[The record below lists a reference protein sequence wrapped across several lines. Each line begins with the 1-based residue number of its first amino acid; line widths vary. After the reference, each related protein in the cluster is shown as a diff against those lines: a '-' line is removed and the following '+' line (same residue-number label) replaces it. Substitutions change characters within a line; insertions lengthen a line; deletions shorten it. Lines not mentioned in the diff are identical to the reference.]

1 MVAVPPGPTQ
11 GGTVA
16 IRFVAAP
23 TPCLEPLMRS
33 HRLAS
38 LLRVPVLLGVA
49 TAAVVAVA
57 VPASAA
63 SAPADRAIKPT
74 TAAPALAVTPS
85 LNATIRLSNCSA
97 SLVRF
102 PSSVD
107 TDRAMMLTN
116 GHCFEGGF
124 IPANQFITN
133 RTSTRSGTLLN
144 SSGTAV
150 ATVRADLVMYA
161 TMTGT
166 DVTLYRLNQ
175 TIATIRNNT
184 GISPLTISA
193 SHPPSG
199 ISIFIPSGFHSRIW
213 NCSINGFAAT
223 VRESQWTWQDSIR
236 YSIPCDIIGG
246 TSGSPVVNTATGE
259 VIGANNTINEDGQ
272 MCTLNN
278 PCEVLPNGQT
288 TATQG
293 QGYAQE
299 TYLFNTCLSP
309 SRTIDLT
316 VPGCLLFGATGGG
329 GTTIYS
335 DTFETAT
342 GWTTNPNGT
351 DTATTGQ
358 WVRGDPAGTTSGGV
372 TLQLGNTVSGTN
384 DLVTGAAAGS
394 TAGEFDID
402 GGTTSIQSPA
412 ITLPSSGTLTLRFSW
427 YLAHLNNASSAD
439 FFRVV
444 IVGSTTS
451 TVFNQAGSATN
462 RAGAWATASASLSS
476 FAGQTIRIRI
486 EAADASTG
494 SLIEAGVDNVS
505 IVRQ

>member
-1 MVAVPPGPTQ
+1 
-11 GGTVA
+11 
-16 IRFVAAP
+16 
-23 TPCLEPLMRS
+23 MRS
-33 HRLAS
+33 HTAK
-38 LLRVPVLLGVA
+38 LLRVPVLLGIAV
-49 TAAVVAVA
+49 AAVVAVA
-57 VPASAA
+57 APASAKVPA
-63 SAPADRAIKPT
+63 ETAAP
-74 TAAPALAVTPS
+74 AAPALAVTPS

-102 PSSVD
+102 PTSVD

-124 IPANQFITN
+124 IPAGQFITN

-144 SSGTAV
+144 GSGTAV

-193 SHPPSG
+193 SHPVNG
-199 ISIFIPSGFHSRIW
+199 DSIFIPSGFHARIW

-223 VRESQWTWQDSIR
+223 VREDQWTWHDSIR
-236 YSIPCDIIGG
+236 YSMPCMIIPG
-246 TSGSPVVNTATGE
+246 TSGSPVVSVATGE
-259 VIGANNTINEDGQ
+259 VVGANNTINENGQ
-272 MCTLNN
+272 MCTLDN
-278 PCEVLPNGQT
+278 PCEVLPNGTT
-288 TATQG
+288 TATIN

-299 TYLFNTCLSP
+299 TYWFNTCLSP

-358 WVRGDPAGTTSGGV
+358 WVRGNPAATSSGGIS
-372 TLQLGNTVSGTN
+372 LQQGTTVSGTN
-384 DLVTGAAAGS
+384 DLVTGAAAGT
-394 TAGEFDID
+394 TAGDFDVD

-412 ITLPSSGTLTLRFSW
+412 ITLPASGTLTLQFSW
-427 YLAHLNNASSAD
+427 YLAHLNNATSAD

-444 IVGSTTS
+444 VVGSTTS
-451 TVFNQAGSATN
+451 TVFSQAGSATN
-462 RAGAWATASASLSS
+462 RAGSWATASANLTS

-486 EAADASTG
+486 EAADAATG
-494 SLIEAGVDNVS
+494 SLIEAGVDNVT
-505 IVRQ
+505 IRQQ